1 MKVLCE
7 NNIDFNLFR
16 NLMDNLKKI
25 SNIATIGDIS
35 NIAKALNEFQ
45 PDLLLL
51 KTESINGVV
60 QAYANKNN
68 VKVIGF
74 ADNENADV
82 VADVVFPKSLDILKP
97 NIDVIRFKEDMD
109 KHDVSVFIHN
119 PEQAFMADFL
129 AKNYNV
135 KVYGRC
141 KINSPRYL
149 GAYTDIEKYEIIN
162 KSKFIIDFG
171 SYDLYDAILLDAYP
185 IIYTNYN
192 VVEEYKC
199 FDNIVT
205 LMECMEYIE
214 DEDNASEINNRLLKL
229 QDEFYKENSFTFA
242 IDTLYKLGLEEQAKK
257 LENTLEEAVA

>member
-7 NNIDFNLFR
+7 NNIDFNIFR

-25 SNIATIGDIS
+25 ANIATIGDMN

-51 KTESINGVV
+51 KTESITGVV
-60 QAYANKNN
+60 QAYVNKNN

-74 ADNENADV
+74 GDMKNADV
-82 VADVVFPKSLDILKP
+82 VADIVFPKSLDILKP
-97 NIDVIRFKEDMD
+97 NIDVVRFKEDVD
-109 KHDVSVFIHN
+109 KHDISVFIHN

-135 KVYGRC
+135 KIYGRF

-149 GAYTDIEKYEIIN
+149 GAYNDIEKYEIIN
-162 KSKFIIDFG
+162 KSKFLIDFG
-171 SYDLYDAILLDAYP
+171 SYDLYDAILLDTYP
-185 IIYTNYN
+185 IIFTNYN
-192 VVEEYKC
+192 VAEQYKC
-199 FDNIVT
+199 FDNIVS

-214 DEDNASEINNRLLKL
+214 DQTNSSEINDKLNKL
-229 QDEFYKENSFTFA
+229 QNEFYKENSFTFT
-242 IDTLYKLGLEEQAKK
+242 IDTLYQLGLEEQAKK
-257 LENTLEEAVA
+257 LEDTLEEAVI